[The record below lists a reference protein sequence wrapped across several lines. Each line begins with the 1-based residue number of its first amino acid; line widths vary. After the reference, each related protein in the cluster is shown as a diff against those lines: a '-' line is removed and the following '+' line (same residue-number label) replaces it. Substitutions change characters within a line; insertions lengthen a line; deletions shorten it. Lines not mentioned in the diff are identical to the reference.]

1 MRALRVAGA
10 IAAIT
15 LSGVSGLAGTA
26 SATHA
31 GETITVSK
39 TTGLADGET
48 VHVTVSHFTP
58 NAKPVKIVIA
68 GQATFTGVPSK
79 LNFTEYASAP
89 TITLA
94 ADGTGEADYAVKIDH
109 GMDNDGNPLVC
120 GKGGQQ
126 CWLIAV
132 QEPFLPQ
139 PNYASQE
146 ITFGDAAPTGPTVTI
161 AAPTTTA
168 AEVTTTAP
176 TVETTTTTTKKAVVT
191 VTDESKDN
199 GSNTGLIVGIAAGA
213 VVVLGGLG
221 FAMTRRGG
229 GNGGGDATPPPPL

>member
-15 LSGVSGLAGTA
+15 LSGVAGLAGTA

-31 GETITVSK
+31 GETIAVSK
-39 TTGLADGET
+39 TSGLADGET

-58 NAKPVKIVIA
+58 AAKPVKLVIA
-68 GQATFTGVPSK
+68 GQATFDGVPSK
-79 LNFTEYASAP
+79 LNFTEYAAAP

-109 GMDNDGNPLVC
+109 GLDNDGNPLVC
-120 GKGGQQ
+120 GKDGQQ

-139 PNYASQE
+139 PNYAAQQ
-146 ITFGDAAPTGPTVTI
+146 ITFGDAPATEPTVTI
-161 AAPTTTA
+161 AESTTTVA
-168 AEVTTTAP
+168 DVTTTQP
-176 TVETTTTTTKKAVVT
+176 PPETTTTTEKATVT
-191 VTDESKDN
+191 VTDDSDDS
-199 GSNTGLIVGIAAGA
+199 SNTGLIVGIAAGA

-221 FAMTRRGG
+221 FALTRRGNAG
-229 GNGGGDATPPPPL
+229 GSGSTPPPPL

>member
-15 LSGVSGLAGTA
+15 LSGVAGLAGTA

-31 GETITVSK
+31 GETIVVSK

-48 VHVTVSHFTP
+48 VHVTVSNFTP
-58 NAKPVKIVIA
+58 AAKPVKIVIA

-79 LNFTEYASAP
+79 LNFTEYAAAP

-168 AEVTTTAP
+168 AVTTTTAP
-176 TVETTTTTTKKAVVT
+176 PVETTTTTAKATVT
-191 VTDESKDN
+191 VTDDSKDN

-221 FAMTRRGG
+221 FAMTRRSG
-229 GNGGGDATPPPPL
+229 GNSGGATPPPPL